1 MLPIARDQKKL
12 MAQRIVH
19 FSFRFF
25 VWLMQLV
32 GVLRIHI
39 YGKEHLNEQNNSL
52 LIANHPTLIDVVVLI
67 SLMKETDCIVKQA
80 LWKNPLLGGVVRAA
94 GYISNSSPEQLLND
108 CVKTI
113 KKGRSLIVFPE
124 GTRTTPGTAYKFQR
138 GAANIALRSGKDLLP
153 ATITCNPSSLTK
165 EERWYQIPR
174 SGPVHLYI
182 VIKDA
187 IKIRPFIDN
196 TDNISLASRQLTHF
210 LQDYYQKEVFAN
222 E

>member
-1 MLPIARDQKKL
+1 

-94 GYISNSSPEQLLND
+94 GYISNSSPEQLLDD
-108 CVKTI
+108 CVKTV
-113 KKGRSLIVFPE
+113 KNGRSLIVFPE
-124 GTRTTPGTAYKFQR
+124 GTRTTPGSTYKFQR
-138 GAANIALRSGKDLLP
+138 GAANIALRSEKNLLP
-153 ATITCNPSSLTK
+153 ATITCKPSSLTK
-165 EERWYQIPR
+165 EERWYQIPK

-182 VIKDA
+182 EIKDV
-187 IKIRPFIDN
+187 IEVRPFIDN
-196 TDNISLASRQLTHF
+196 TDNVSLASRQLTHF

-222 E
+222 D